1 MRAILFAAIV
11 VSLSVVAGAQKVD
24 APKLNFLAD
33 SVQQSGDV
41 LQLHGHVRIAAC
53 SIVTSDEG
61 VLDIAGHRATVSGN
75 VHIQLTNGVDKLSV
89 VK

>member
-1 MRAILFAAIV
+1 MRAVLFAAIV

-33 SVQQSGDV
+33 AVQQSGDV
-41 LQLHGHVRIAAC
+41 LQLRGHVRIAAC
-53 SIVTSDEG
+53 SVIMADEG
-61 VLDIAGHRATVSGN
+61 VLDLAHHQATVSGN
-75 VHIQLTNGVDKLSV
+75 VRIQLTNGVDKLSD

>member
-1 MRAILFAAIV
+1 MKAILFAGIV
-11 VSLSVVAGAQKVD
+11 VSLSVVVGAQKVD

>member
-1 MRAILFAAIV
+1 MKTILFAAIV
-11 VSLSVVAGAQKVD
+11 GSLSVVAGAQKVD

-33 SVQQSGDV
+33 SVQQSGEV
-41 LQLHGHVRIAAC
+41 MQLRGHVRIAAC
-53 SIVTSDEG
+53 SVVTADEG
-61 VLDIAGHRATVSGN
+61 VLDIPGHQATVSGN

>member
-1 MRAILFAAIV
+1 MRGMLFAAIV

-41 LQLHGHVRIAAC
+41 LQLRGHVRIAAC
-53 SIVTSDEG
+53 SIVTADEG
-61 VLDIAGHRATVSGN
+61 VLDIAGAQATVNGN
-75 VHIQLTNGVDKLSV
+75 VYLQLTNGVDKLSV

>member
-1 MRAILFAAIV
+1 MRTILFAAIV
-11 VSLSVVAGAQKVD
+11 VSFAVVAGAQKAD

-53 SIVTSDEG
+53 SVVTADEG
-61 VLDIAGHRATVSGN
+61 VLDIAGHQATVSGN
-75 VHIQLTNGVDKLSV
+75 VHLRLTDGVDKLSV

>member
-1 MRAILFAAIV
+1 MRTILFAIIV
-11 VSLSVVAGAQKVD
+11 TSVSVVAGAQKVD

-53 SIVTSDEG
+53 SIVTADDG
-61 VLDIAGHRATVSGN
+61 VLDVAGHQATVSGN
-75 VHIQLTNGVDKLSV
+75 VHLQLTNGVDKLSV

>member
-41 LQLHGHVRIAAC
+41 LQLHSHVRIAAC

-61 VLDIAGHRATVSGN
+61 VHDIAGHRATVSGN